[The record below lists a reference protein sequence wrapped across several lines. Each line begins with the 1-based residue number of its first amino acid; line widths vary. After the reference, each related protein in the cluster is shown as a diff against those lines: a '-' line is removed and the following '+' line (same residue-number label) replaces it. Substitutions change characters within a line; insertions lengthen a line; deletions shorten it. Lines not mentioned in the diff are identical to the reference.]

1 MPNQTGEIEMST
13 PEPMLHEAIRFA
25 VNLIVLT
32 IVFYFAGLIVVGK
45 KRALLGD
52 AITIA
57 LLGTVI
63 NAFFLLLLPR
73 AMMLGT
79 ILSLIAWLLLIR
91 HYYETGWLGAL
102 AVAILAVIIFVT
114 LGFILS
120 LLLMLPFMLLPW

>member
-1 MPNQTGEIEMST
+1 MST